1 MSTISVRVNDD
12 EFRLIRDYVDVN
24 RLSLSQFLRETVLD
38 RIESDLALDEQ
49 RILAARER
57 ARTERKYDHAQ
68 VWEML
73 GI

>member
-57 ARTERKYDHAQ
+57 ARIERKYDHAQ